1 MSVTAPQGF
10 SAAGVAA
17 GLKSSGDPDVAVV
30 LNHGPDDAAAAV
42 FTTNRFP
49 AAPVLWSRQVLAGER
64 ARAVVLNSGGA
75 NACTGPE
82 GFQDTHATAEH
93 AAAELGLGAIDVAVA
108 STGLIG
114 VRLPMDKLTAGVTA
128 AVKAL
133 SEDGGADA
141 ARAIMTTDSVPKTT
155 VQQPATAGRI
165 GGMAKGAGMLAPSL
179 ATMLVVLTTDAVVAA
194 GAARTG
200 AEDGHQR
207 ELRAGRLRRLPVDQ
221 RHGARA
227 WPTAPAGSRRRAEEF
242 TEALTAAATDL
253 AMQLLADAEGSTK
266 DIAIT
271 VRNAASV
278 EDALTAGRACARNNL
293 LKTALFGNDPNW
305 GRVLAAIGTTDAAFE
320 ADQVDVTINGV
331 TVCRGGAIGDP
342 REGVDLTG
350 RAITHRRRPEG
361 RRRAGDDLDQRP
373 VHRLRARELGVL
385 HMSRTRTRHRPTSA
399 STSPPPSGGCRRRSA
414 PGGSCAGTTRRATPA
429 RSPSSPARCRGSRSS
444 TATSW

>member
-1 MSVTAPQGF
+1 MTTTAPMGF

-30 LNHGPDDAAAAV
+30 LNTGPDDAAAAV

-49 AAPVLWSRQVLAGER
+49 AAPVQWSRQVLAGRR

-93 AAAELGLGAIDVAVA
+93 AAAEIGIGAIDVVVA

-114 VRLPMDKLTAGVTA
+114 VRLPMDKLLPGVTG
-128 AVKAL
+128 AVQSL
-133 SEDGGADA
+133 SADGGADA

-155 VQQPATAGRI
+155 VQQRDGWTI

-179 ATMLVVLTTDAVVAA
+179 ATMLVVLTTDAQVPADVLQRALAQATAVSFERVDSDGCLSTNDTVLVMANGAA
-194 GAARTG
+194 GVA
-200 AEDGHQR
+200 
-207 ELRAGRLRRLPVDQ
+207 
-221 RHGARA
+221 
-227 WPTAPAGSRRRAEEF
+227 PTEEQL
-242 TEALTAAATDL
+242 TEALTAACTDL
-253 AMQLLADAEGSTK
+253 AMQLLGDAEGSTK

-320 ADQVDVTINGV
+320 AGDVDVTINGV

-350 RAITHRRRPEG
+350 RAITIDVDLK
-361 RRRAGDDLDQRP
+361 AGGEQATIWTNDLSIAY
-373 VHRLRARELGVL
+373 VHEN
-385 HMSRTRTRHRPTSA
+385 SA
-399 STSPPPSGGCRRRSA
+399 YST
-414 PGGSCAGTTRRATPA
+414 
-429 RSPSSPARCRGSRSS
+429 
-444 TATSW
+444 

>member
-1 MSVTAPQGF
+1 MTCTAPKGF
-10 SAAGVAA
+10 AAAGVAA

-30 LNHGPDDAAAAV
+30 LNTGPDDAAAAV

-49 AAPVLWSRQVLAGER
+49 AAPVQWSRQVLAGQR

-93 AAAELGLGAIDVAVA
+93 AAAELGLGAIDVVVA

-114 VRLPMDKLTAGVTA
+114 VRLPMEKLTAGVTA
-128 AVKAL
+128 AAEAL
-133 SEDGGADA
+133 SDDGGADA

-155 VQQPATAGRI
+155 AQQREGFTV

-179 ATMLVVLTTDAVVAA
+179 ATMLVVLTTDAAADPDVLQRALKAATAVSFERVDSDGCLSTNDTVVVLAN
-194 GAARTG
+194 GASG
-200 AEDGHQR
+200 ATPTEE
-207 ELRAGRLRRLPVDQ
+207 EL
-221 RHGARA
+221 
-227 WPTAPAGSRRRAEEF
+227 TA
-242 TEALTAAATDL
+242 ALTAAATDL

-320 ADQVDVTINGV
+320 ADRVDVTINGV
-331 TVCRGGAIGDP
+331 TVCRGGSIGDP

-350 RAITHRRRPEG
+350 RQITIDVDLG
-361 RRRAGDDLDQRP
+361 AGSEQATIWTNDLSIAY
-373 VHRLRARELGVL
+373 VHEN
-385 HMSRTRTRHRPTSA
+385 SA
-399 STSPPPSGGCRRRSA
+399 YST
-414 PGGSCAGTTRRATPA
+414 
-429 RSPSSPARCRGSRSS
+429 
-444 TATSW
+444 